1 MKGKF
6 ATNFYCCS
14 VAHSCPTLCDP
25 MDCSTPALSVPHHL
39 PKFAQVHVHC
49 IVDAIHLFLPLTP
62 CFPALNLSQH
72 QRLFQ
77 WVSCLHQWPKYWSF
91 SFSIS
96 PSNKYSGLISLKIN
110 RFDLAVQGTFRS
122 LLQHHSL
129 KASILEHSVL
139 SMLVITLLP
148 RSKYL
153 LISRLQSISA
163 VTVEP
168 KKRKFVTTCT
178 FSPFAMK

>member
-1 MKGKF
+1 
-6 ATNFYCCS
+6 
-14 VAHSCPTLCDP
+14 

-77 WVSCLHQWPKYWSF
+77 WVSCLHQWPTYCSF

-96 PSNKYSGLISLKIN
+96 PSNKYSGLISIKID
-110 RFDLAVQGTFRS
+110 RFDLLAVQGTFRS

-129 KASILEHSVL
+129 KASILWCSSFFTVPLLQLYVTIGKTIALTIRQSNISVCWQGN
-139 SMLVITLLP
+139 V
-148 RSKYL
+148 
-153 LISRLQSISA
+153 SA
-163 VTVEP
+163 FQYTV
-168 KKRKFVTTCT
+168 
-178 FSPFAMK
+178 